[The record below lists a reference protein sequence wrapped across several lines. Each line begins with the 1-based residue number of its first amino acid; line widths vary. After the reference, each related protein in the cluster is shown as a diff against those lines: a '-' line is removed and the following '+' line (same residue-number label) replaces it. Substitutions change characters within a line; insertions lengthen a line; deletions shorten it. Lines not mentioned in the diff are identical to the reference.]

1 MTPFLAS
8 SQKCRP
14 APLCSSPSLRR
25 PRHSRRPLWPAV
37 CSSAHQSLVRPSLF
51 FLTCCAVSLT
61 AVASEA
67 VSQREW
73 ASRGC
78 YGANAAVILNASSST
93 GLIPVSFACTGVLWF
108 TRHASPGL
116 NDKAQ
121 STGRND
127 ICATEVKAAA
137 AAAAIDS
144 ACSS

>member
-116 NDKAQ
+116 NDKA
-121 STGRND
+121 
-127 ICATEVKAAA
+127 CALVSNNIRKQQRVHASKSAAKA
-137 AAAAIDS
+137 
-144 ACSS
+144 